1 MLQASST
8 DDGKWFSRH
17 SRRFSHRAGNRHVQ
31 FHKCRLNGNLVDR
44 QLMKRKIHSR
54 VGALSSITYDR
65 CGQTWQADTVDAAE
79 FTSIDFAC
87 GYTSIFGDGS
97 QVKPDSYQRCLKT
110 TLGLW
115 LRVSDRDRQ
124 EHALPRDF
132 DAFDSGAKQSNC
144 RSVCRYL
151 TELETCSL
159 SRRSNLP
166 QSGWLSHPV

>member
-1 MLQASST
+1 MTLTVLASIRS
-8 DDGKWFSRH
+8 FC
-17 SRRFSHRAGNRHVQ
+17 NRDVQ
-31 FHKCRLNGNLVDR
+31 FHECRLNGNLVDR
-44 QLMKRKIHSR
+44 QLMKHKSHARA
-54 VGALSSITYDR
+54 GALSSITCHR